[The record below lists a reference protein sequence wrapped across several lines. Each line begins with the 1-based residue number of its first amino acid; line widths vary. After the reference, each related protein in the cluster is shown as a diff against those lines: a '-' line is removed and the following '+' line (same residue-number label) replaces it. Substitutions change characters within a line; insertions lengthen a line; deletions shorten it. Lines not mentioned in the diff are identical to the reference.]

1 MSKQTFHLPTW
12 RRKPTADEAAPDIA
26 DSELVPSESAA
37 RPTRRKHGKRTYVI
51 GGALLALAIAAA
63 IIIPGAAGAGDDDG
77 AGGASTT
84 LSRPDGDPSGQTAED
99 NIYITTG
106 VMDQE
111 TYRSETTG
119 QTKAKGR
126 LHRLQP
132 GRAQRARRHERQRL
146 YRGHQHEH
154 VRQARRAEV
163 LQGRGHPR
171 AQGRAPSAAT
181 PPPGATRSWPSRS
194 RTIRTPTGRTR
205 ET

>member
-1 MSKQTFHLPTW
+1 MSKQTFRLPSW

-26 DSELVPSESAA
+26 DSELVPAESAA
-37 RPTRRKHGKRTYVI
+37 RPTRHKHGKRTYVI

-63 IIIPGAAGAGDDDG
+63 IIIPGAVGGGDDDG

-84 LSRPDGDPSGQTAED
+84 LSRPDGDPSGQSAED

-119 QTKAKGR
+119 ETKAKVGFIDYNQAV
-126 LHRLQP
+126 HN
-132 GRAQRARRHERQRL
+132 
-146 YRGHQHEH
+146 
-154 VRQARRAEV
+154 VRVVTSDSVFTEAI
-163 LQGRGHPR
+163 
-171 AQGRAPSAAT
+171 ST
-181 PPPGATRSWPSRS
+181 TRSWPSRS
-194 RTIRTPTGRTR
+194 RTIRMPTGRTR

>member
-1 MSKQTFHLPTW
+1 MSKQTFRLPSW

-26 DSELVPSESAA
+26 DSELVPAESAA
-37 RPTRRKHGKRTYVI
+37 RPTRHKHGKRTYVI

-63 IIIPGAAGAGDDDG
+63 IIIPGAVGGGDDDG

-84 LSRPDGDPSGQTAED
+84 LSRPDGDPSGQSAED

-119 QTKAKGR
+119 ETKAKVGFIDYNQAVHNVR
-126 LHRLQP
+126 VVTSDSVFTGP
-132 GRAQRARRHERQRL
+132 SARACSSSSASRNTSRTGPSSCAR
-146 YRGHQHEH
+146 
-154 VRQARRAEV
+154 
-163 LQGRGHPR
+163 P
-171 AQGRAPSAAT
+171 APSAAT

-194 RTIRTPTGRTR
+194 RTIRMPTGRTR